1 MFIDKQLL
9 LSEDQAITTTA
20 RSTNVINLGAA
31 GVGRGE
37 PIEVLCQVTTTFA
50 GGTSIIAALMTDSDA
65 TIATGGVVLVQTAAI
80 AAASLVAGYQFRLST
95 LGVGALQYI
104 DINYTVSGTFT
115 SGKLTAGLI
124 IDRQASF

>member
-1 MFIDKQLL
+1 MYIDKQNL

-31 GVGRGE
+31 GIGPGE

-50 GGTSIIAALMTDSDA
+50 GGTSIVAALMTDSDA
-65 TIATGGVVLVQTAAI
+65 TISSGGVVLVQTAAI

-95 LGVGALQYI
+95 LGVG
-104 DINYTVSGTFT
+104 ST
-115 SGKLTAGLI
+115 SVHRYQLHRIRHLHFGQDHRRL
-124 IDRQASF
+124 DP